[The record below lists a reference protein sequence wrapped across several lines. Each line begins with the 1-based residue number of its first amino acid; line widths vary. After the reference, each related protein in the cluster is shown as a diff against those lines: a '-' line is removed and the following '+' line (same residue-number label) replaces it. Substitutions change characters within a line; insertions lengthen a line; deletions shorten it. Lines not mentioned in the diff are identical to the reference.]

1 MTIPIIDLFAGPG
14 GLGEGFSQLGW
25 KEGNPFFRIG
35 LSVEKEATAHKTLR
49 LRSFLR
55 QFPYDK
61 IPVEYFEFLRE
72 GRNPEDLYL
81 LPQYQK
87 QALASG
93 HEAWHEELRTEKKF
107 NSQLD
112 ERIRAALKKR
122 TDWVLIGGPPCQAY
136 SLVGR
141 SRNMG
146 IKDYIAEKDSR
157 HFLYKEY
164 LRIISVHNPAVFVM
178 ENVKGIL
185 SAKLSNERIFPQI
198 KQDLTAPSGRSG
210 AKYRIFSLVRKPE
223 HFDSEG
229 NPVFD
234 DSDFVIKSEQYGIPQ
249 TRHRVILLGIR
260 EDLWGKVAPGTLKAI
275 DSVSVKDILN
285 LPELRSGI
293 SRGSYDATAW
303 RDAIRT
309 FPKAALPLIKDV
321 AGSAVEKKVRG
332 LVNSID
338 ASRTQGGEFVC
349 QTVKPIHDKG
359 LSAWLL
365 DSRVGGVF
373 NHTSR
378 SHIVGD
384 LHRYL
389 YASCFANQKGIS
401 PKMAEFPDVL
411 KPAHKNRDT
420 GHFADR
426 FRVQVIDQPA
436 KTITSHIS
444 KDGHYYIHPDPKQCR
459 SLTVREA
466 ARIQTFPDNYF
477 FCGNRT
483 NQYIQVGNAVPP
495 LLANKIAF
503 IVKDLLTEAFGS
515 CG

>member
-1 MTIPIIDLFAGPG
+1 MSVPIIDLFAGPG
-14 GLGEGFSQLGW
+14 GLGEGFSQVGW
-25 KEGNPFFRIG
+25 KEGKPFFSIG

-55 QFPYDK
+55 QFHYDQ
-61 IPVEYFEFLRE
+61 IPVEYFAYLRE
-72 GRNPEDLYL
+72 GRNPEELYQ
-81 LPQYQK
+81 LPQYQE
-87 QALASG
+87 QAQDSDL
-93 HEAWHEELRTEKKF
+93 EAWNDELRTDKKF
-107 NSQLD
+107 NAQLD
-112 ERIRAALKKR
+112 KRIKTALKGR
-122 TDWVLIGGPPCQAY
+122 NDWVLIGGPPCQAY

-146 IKDYIAEKDSR
+146 IKDYVAEKDQR

-185 SAKLSNERIFPQI
+185 SAKLHGERIFPQI
-198 KQDLTAPSGRSG
+198 KKDLAVPGGKSGPR
-210 AKYRIFSLVRKPE
+210 YRIFSLISKPE
-223 HFDSEG
+223 NYDENG

-234 DSDFVIKSEQYGIPQ
+234 DSDFVIRTEQYGVPQ
-249 TRHRVILLGIR
+249 ARHRVILLGVR
-260 EDLWGKVAPGTLKAI
+260 EDLWDKAVPGILRITE
-275 DSVSVKDILN
+275 SVSVKKVLN

-293 SRGSYDATAW
+293 SRGNYNAKDW
-303 RDAIRT
+303 RDAVQS
-309 FPKAALPLIKDV
+309 FPESAFPSINKI
-321 AGSAVEKKVRG
+321 AGSAIEKKVRDV
-332 LVNSID
+332 LKSIS
-338 ASRTQGGEFVC
+338 AARNRGGEFVF
-349 QTVKPIHDKG
+349 QTTKSLKNEKLD
-359 LSAWLL
+359 AWLL
-365 DSRVGGVF
+365 DSRTEGAF

-389 YASCFANQKGIS
+389 YAACFASQKGVS

-411 KPAHKNRDT
+411 KPNHKNRDT

-444 KDGHYYIHPDPKQCR
+444 KDGHYYIHPDPEQCR

-483 NQYIQVGNAVPP
+483 SQYVQVGNAVPP
-495 LLANKIAF
+495 LLANQIA
-503 IVKDLLTEAFGS
+503 IVVKDLLKEAFVDID
-515 CG
+515 